1 MIPHRIKK
9 KNGSTFRWWLAI
21 SVASLTVAGC
31 SPPMPDIT
39 PAGTGDAVT
48 VQEVKDHWFR
58 LVSQEEPVIEVRP
71 LVAESL
77 VNALA
82 DSLLA
87 WVPELSDAHPLY
99 IHVSR
104 KLDGGAVGD
113 LSSGAY
119 VAFELPASQQ
129 VAPVEQ
135 PDGSLL
141 FEGSD
146 LTSFLTDPMLYAS
159 KTEGRFGNGYEDPL
173 AEFLPDGLPMP
184 DVTIRLWLYRE
195 AGEEQLRFRVSAEAS
210 VDVLIAGAVEARVTL
225 NGIAHATDGPEA
237 DGLVPGEFVSP
248 DDWWEDDEW

>member
-1 MIPHRIKK
+1 MNPHRTKK
-9 KNGSTFRWWLAI
+9 PSRSAFRWWLAV

-31 SPPMPDIT
+31 SPPMPDIS
-39 PAGTGDAVT
+39 PAGTGDPVT
-48 VQEVKDHWFR
+48 VQDVKDHWFR
-58 LVSQEEPVIEVRP
+58 LVSDEQPVIEVRP

-87 WVPELSDAHPLY
+87 WVPELSETHPLY

-104 KLDGGAVGD
+104 KLDGGAVAD
-113 LSSGAY
+113 LSNGAY

-129 VAPVEQ
+129 IAPVEQ
-135 PDGSLL
+135 EDGSLL

-146 LTSFLTDPMLYAS
+146 LTQFLTDPMLYAS

-173 AEFLPDGLPMP
+173 EAFLPDGVPMP
-184 DVTIRLWLYRE
+184 DVTIKLWLYRE
-195 AGEEQLRFRVSAEAS
+195 AEHADLRFCVSAEAS
-210 VDVLIAGAVEARVTL
+210 VDLMVVGAVEARVTL

-237 DGLVPGEFVSP
+237 DGLVPGEFVGL
-248 DDWWEDDEW
+248 DNW